1 MKKLALLSLFL
12 TITACSYSEG
22 QRVGQVVKLSK
33 KGLIFKTYEGELA
46 TMASGTSATMIANTF
61 KFSVKNKELAEKIQA
76 SMDAGKQVSLTYE
89 QEFIVFPWEGETDY
103 YITDVK

>member
-22 QRVGQVVKLSK
+22 QRVGQ
-33 KGLIFKTYEGELA
+33 A
-46 TMASGTSATMIANTF
+46 GTSATMIANTF